1 MLISLFGFVA
11 LLAILV
17 GLARKGL
24 ALSTRVLLALVLGL
38 AFGSLLQA
46 FYGSGG
52 DALAAVLS
60 WTNLVGSA
68 YVSLLKVIIMPL
80 ILVAMIAAVLRL
92 EALSTLGRIGGSV
105 LAVLL
110 GTTLIAAMIGGLLA
124 AGFNL
129 SVDGLVEG
137 ERELARAAVLV
148 ERQDRVADLS
158 VPALLVS
165 FLPTNIFSD
174 LAGSRPTSI
183 IAVVIFAILIGI
195 AGLRLRAV
203 APEEGQALKRGID
216 IAQDWVMHLVRLVI
230 ALTPYGVLALM
241 TKVAASSDS
250 QDVWNLLEFIAVSY
264 LAIFLMFGVHGLLVS
279 LTGLSPT
286 TFFKKA
292 FPALVFAFTS
302 RSSAATI
309 PLNIETQ
316 VKALGNHPSI
326 ASLSASFGATIGQN
340 GCAGI
345 YPAMLAVMIAPSVGL
360 DPLAPEFFLMLMLVV
375 TISSFG
381 IAGVGGGAT
390 FAALVVL
397 PTMGLP
403 VTLVALLISIEPL
416 IDMARTA
423 LNVSGSMTAGTL
435 TQRWLKLQSDQESTE
450 GS

>member
-1 MLISLFGFVA
+1 MLISLIGFVA
-11 LLAILV
+11 LLVILV

-52 DALAAVLS
+52 DALPTVLS

-92 EALSTLGRIGGSV
+92 EALSTLGRVGGSV

-216 IAQDWVMHLVRLVI
+216 IAQEWVMHLVRLVI

-250 QDVWNLLEFIAVSY
+250 QDIWNLLEFIAVSY

-279 LTGLSPT
+279 LTGLSPVA
-286 TFFKKA
+286 FFNKA

-423 LNVSGSMTAGTL
+423 LNVSGSITAGTL
-435 TQRWLKLQSDQESTE
+435 TQRWLKLQSD
-450 GS
+450 

>member
-1 MLISLFGFVA
+1 MCI
-11 LLAILV
+11 
-17 GLARKGL
+17 R
-24 ALSTRVLLALVLGL
+24 
-38 AFGSLLQA
+38 
-46 FYGSGG
+46 
-52 DALAAVLS
+52 D
-60 WTNLVGSA
+60 
-68 YVSLLKVIIMPL
+68 
-80 ILVAMIAAVLRL
+80 
-92 EALSTLGRIGGSV
+92 
-105 LAVLL
+105 
-110 GTTLIAAMIGGLLA
+110 
-124 AGFNL
+124 
-129 SVDGLVEG
+129 
-137 ERELARAAVLV
+137 
-148 ERQDRVADLS
+148 
-158 VPALLVS
+158 S

-174 LAGSRPTSI
+174 LSGSRPTSI

-195 AGLRLRAV
+195 AGLRLLAV
-203 APEEGQALKRGID
+203 APQEGQALKRGVD
-216 IAQDWVMHLVRLVI
+216 IAQDWVMHLVRLII

-250 QDVWNLLEFIAVSY
+250 QDIWNLLEFIAVSY

-279 LTGLSPT
+279 LTGLSPIA
-286 TFFKKA
+286 FFKKA

-360 DPLAPEFFLMLMLVV
+360 DPLAPEFFLVLMLVV

-423 LNVSGSMTAGTL
+423 LNVSGSMTAGTM
-435 TQRWLKLQSDQESTE
+435 TQQWLKLRSEQASTE
-450 GS
+450 AS